1 MYQSATRYVI
11 MDAKVGPDNAPW
23 QTDSVW
29 SAGTLRDK
37 VNEMCKTLRNRY
49 REANK
54 LDETKYVKVYL
65 SELKVFDNELP
76 SQYEQ
81 PPVLQQAAEPTLDN
95 LIASLERLAELA
107 TEGNID
113 LSAAINAIQDKI
125 VALMTA
131 GTMR

>member
-1 MYQSATRYVI
+1 MYQSATQYVI
-11 MDAKVGPDNAPW
+11 LDAQVGPDNAGW
-23 QTDSVW
+23 QTASVW

-37 VNEMCKTLRNRY
+37 VNEMYESLRNSY
-49 REANK
+49 REASK
-54 LDETKYVKVYL
+54 LDESKHVKVVVT
-65 SELKVFDNELP
+65 ELRVLDNELP
-76 SQYEQ
+76 KQYEQ
-81 PPVLQQAAEPTLDN
+81 PPAPQQSAEPTLDN

-113 LSAAINAIQDKI
+113 LSAAIKAIQDKI